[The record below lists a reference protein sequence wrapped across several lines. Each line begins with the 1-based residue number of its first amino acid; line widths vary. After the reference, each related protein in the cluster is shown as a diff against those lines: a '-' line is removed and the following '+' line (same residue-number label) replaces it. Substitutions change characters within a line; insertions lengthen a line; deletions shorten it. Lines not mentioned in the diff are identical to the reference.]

1 MITIIC
7 NIIVMT
13 ITVESSAVGGGI
25 EYHQSPPIHSESL
38 TRSKTVSFAE
48 TRWCKAIS
56 MSVVEMYFLIEMYRF
71 HGSNIKALEFDFCLL
86 MGLKNNGQRN
96 FICFCVSYAFC
107 TFHFDRVG
115 WFGNFIIKSPVTTD
129 PVISV
134 FHMASTVIWCMAS
147 DFIT

>member
-25 EYHQSPPIHSESL
+25 EYPIHSESL

-48 TRWCKAIS
+48 THWCKAIS

-71 HGSNIKALEFDFCLL
+71 HGSNRPL
-86 MGLKNNGQRN
+86 
-96 FICFCVSYAFC
+96 
-107 TFHFDRVG
+107 
-115 WFGNFIIKSPVTTD
+115 
-129 PVISV
+129 
-134 FHMASTVIWCMAS
+134 ST
-147 DFIT
+147 